1 MKAVIYTVVFDNF
14 TKYRVDNL
22 SEKYVVRTKIL
33 MSIIV
38 KLLVI
43 ISLAMVLYYY
53 NNMQRLDSIDYFD
66 LFSDSFIALMTLIM
80 THLVVKQG
88 HPRSIILIFLA
99 GFSCLY
105 LSLFV
110 DTLDEIFI
118 TPRVVTNIGEN
129 LLQILGY
136 IGIFIGVFKW
146 LKLNR
151 KAQEKLSQLS
161 NTDALT
167 GLLNRRSFIEKSSAE
182 FERSIRYDRPLSLM
196 MIDIDFF
203 KKVNDRYGHMI
214 GDVVLQKIANE
225 ISLQLRTNDI
235 FCRWGG
241 EEFILL
247 IPESDHDNGQFLSE
261 KIRKSIEDTPVELDS
276 GESLNIKISIGCTSI
291 RENDSEIEALIERA
305 DRALYMS
312 KETGRNRVSFL

>member
-1 MKAVIYTVVFDNF
+1 
-14 TKYRVDNL
+14 L
-22 SEKYVVRTKIL
+22 SEKSVVRTMIL
-33 MSIIV
+33 MSILV
-38 KLLVI
+38 KLLMI
-43 ISLAMVLYYY
+43 ISLAMVFYYVNY
-53 NNMQRLDSIDYFD
+53 LPRLEAIDYFD
-66 LFSDSFIALMTLIM
+66 LFSDSIIALMTLVM

-88 HPRSIILIFLA
+88 HPRSIIAIFLV

-105 LSLFV
+105 ISLLV

-118 TPRVVTNIGEN
+118 TPRLMTNIGEN
-129 LLQILGY
+129 LLQVVGY

-146 LKLNR
+146 LQLNR
-151 KAQEKLSQLS
+151 RTQEKLSQLS

-167 GLLNRRSFIEKSSAE
+167 GLLNRRSFFEKSSEE

-203 KKVNDRYGHMI
+203 KMVNDRYGHMA
-214 GDVVLQKIANE
+214 GDVVLQKIAHE
-225 ISLQLRTNDI
+225 ITLQLRTNDI

-247 IPESDHDNGQFLSE
+247 IPESDKNNGQSLSE
-261 KIRKSIEDTPVELDS
+261 KIRKSIGETPVELKS
-276 GESLNIKISIGCTSI
+276 GEVVNIKISIGCTSI
-291 RENDSEIEALIERA
+291 RENDSAVEALIERA

-312 KETGRNRVSFL
+312 KEAGRNRVSFL